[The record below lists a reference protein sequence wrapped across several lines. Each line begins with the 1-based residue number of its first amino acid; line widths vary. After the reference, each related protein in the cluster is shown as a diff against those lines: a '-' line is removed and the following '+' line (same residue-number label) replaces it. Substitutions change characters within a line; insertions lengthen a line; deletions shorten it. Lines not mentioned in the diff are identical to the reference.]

1 MKKVGFI
8 GLGWMGRGMC
18 KAVTRGGF
26 DVIVYDA
33 FNVEAMDDLVKYGAK
48 VKASSVKEVGKYA
61 EIVGVC
67 VRDGYQVEE
76 VVAGKDGLF
85 DNMASGS
92 IVVVH
97 STVSPV
103 LVQKLAE
110 EGKKKGIAVIDSP
123 MTGQKREEGELTL
136 MVGAGQAEFNKA
148 LPYLETMAFR
158 VLHMGDVGCG
168 ETTKLVSNCV
178 ASINMRAI
186 TEVLTLGMKAGI
198 SKVKLLE
205 QLGNTESPGNNW
217 AASHWAAMEEMKK
230 IYKETRKGPA
240 ELGYKDMA
248 LFMSVSRELG
258 LELPLSA
265 LVANIDVGTLPE
277 DFQ

>member
-1 MKKVGFI
+1 
-8 GLGWMGRGMC
+8 
-18 KAVTRGGF
+18 
-26 DVIVYDA
+26 
-33 FNVEAMDDLVKYGAK
+33 
-48 VKASSVKEVGKYA
+48 
-61 EIVGVC
+61 
-67 VRDGYQVEE
+67 
-76 VVAGKDGLF
+76 
-85 DNMASGS
+85 
-92 IVVVH
+92 
-97 STVSPV
+97 
-103 LVQKLAE
+103 
-110 EGKKKGIAVIDSP
+110 
-123 MTGQKREEGELTL
+123 
-136 MVGAGQAEFNKA
+136 
-148 LPYLETMAFR
+148 
-158 VLHMGDVGCG
+158 
-168 ETTKLVSNCV
+168 
-178 ASINMRAI
+178 
-186 TEVLTLGMKAGI
+186 MKAGI